1 MGKQANQGKLRC
13 TVGIEAVGVY
23 CGEVG
28 ITALSVD
35 LHLIRGVV
43 EVVGLVE
50 EKCLQCLLEEDCVM
64 AEEVSD
70 AFYSWMGVI
79 SYLGWCYSPF
89 LGGLF
94 LKTDLFWDIPNRIV

>member
-28 ITALSVD
+28 KTALLVE

-70 AFYSWMGVI
+70 ASYSN
-79 SYLGWCYSPF
+79 LGW
-89 LGGLF
+89 
-94 LKTDLFWDIPNRIV
+94 V